1 MRRALFSPVL
11 LNKNVPF
18 LMDDMTNVTNKEQM
32 ITSYMTE
39 LWKLFEFSN
48 QKTAVFM
55 NTQSNLCNLQLFP
68 NVKKKTAKKIWKA
81 CKTRWLSTDSIVRS
95 AVENCPGI
103 IQTLLKLE
111 GKCATSAGL
120 LRHMNIAKFFST
132 MYILHSVLPKLSDV
146 SKAFQRSVVNFSHMK
161 PWLDS
166 VKAALKEMQT
176 S

>member
-18 LMDDMTNVTNKEQM
+18 LMDDMTNVTSKEQM

-68 NVKKKTAKKIWKA
+68 NVKKKTAKKI
-81 CKTRWLSTDSIVRS
+81 
-95 AVENCPGI
+95 
-103 IQTLLKLE
+103 
-111 GKCATSAGL
+111 
-120 LRHMNIAKFFST
+120 
-132 MYILHSVLPKLSDV
+132 
-146 SKAFQRSVVNFSHMK
+146 
-161 PWLDS
+161 
-166 VKAALKEMQT
+166 
-176 S
+176 